1 MLLNKRFSPFFS
13 HPSPH
18 SFPVHSNHPS
28 SPTISSCLYLSCLSS
43 IYLHPLAVMFTVH
56 VQTPFLSACRHFLPS
71 TLFSLTSY
79 FLCCPPFSPPF
90 CHPPFQP
97 TYSTFALDT
106 HLYFFSFVLDWPFPH
121 SFFIRLFSWYRFNYT
136 HLAPVYAKRTCT
148 STAHVQYATTSASW
162 TTLII
167 PQVEGMSQR
176 MISTLP
182 KVPTRQVFPCSC
194 RLTRTDDLSICS
206 LTR

>member
-71 TLFSLTSY
+71 TLFSLTTY

-106 HLYFFSFVLDWPFPH
+106 HLYFFSFKFVLDLTIS
-121 SFFIRLFSWYRFNYT
+121 SFIFHPSFQL
-136 HLAPVYAKRTCT
+136 
-148 STAHVQYATTSASW
+148 
-162 TTLII
+162 
-167 PQVEGMSQR
+167 
-176 MISTLP
+176 
-182 KVPTRQVFPCSC
+182 VPLQLYSPCS
-194 RLTRTDDLSICS
+194 S
-206 LTR
+206 LCQAHLHKYSACPVRYHKC